1 MPHLSPE
8 TLTAA
13 EQRAL
18 LRASASHPRDRL
30 IFSLALGTGL
40 RLAEIVGLDVGDVF
54 FPDGAP
60 RGRVR
65 LRREIAKRHR
75 AGDVFLPDALVPKL
89 MLVWAY
95 KTACGERLATEAPLS
110 CAQSGR
116 RLSKRRVQ
124 VLFRAWQVIAGFDR
138 LYPFHALRHTAVTNV
153 YRASR
158 DLFLAQRFA
167 RHASPLTTVAY
178 THVSDEEL
186 FLRVRGLAC

>member
-1 MPHLSPE
+1 MPHLSPQ
-8 TLTAA
+8 TLTEA

-18 LRASASHPRDRL
+18 LRASAAHPRDHL

-40 RLAEIVGLDVGDVF
+40 RLAELVGLDVGDVF

-89 MLVWAY
+89 RRFWAF
-95 KTACGERLATEAPLS
+95 KVARGESLAPVAPLFCS
-110 CAQSGR
+110 QSGR

-124 VLFRAWQVIAGFDR
+124 ILFRVWQVVAGFDR

-167 RHASPLTTVAY
+167 RHASPMTTVVY

-186 FLRVRGLAC
+186 LLRVRELAC